1 MQVTWAARPAAQA
14 FSSRTRPQ
22 TMRFDYDLTDLRLIV
37 NVVDT
42 ASLTRGA
49 ERSHMSAPAASARL
63 KKVQESLETQ
73 LFYRTTQGLV
83 PTTAGRNFV
92 RHARTVLE
100 ELHQLNET
108 LRSQAGSLD
117 GCIRLF
123 VNTLSMGDTIPSVI
137 EKFLL
142 THPRMNIDLHERP
155 SGDIARALKQGAA
168 DIGILSTDVPDDS
181 LIYRAYRT
189 ERLVLV
195 TAGDHPLAGAAA
207 VEFAATLQYDY
218 VGMPE
223 HAPLQVFMLRM
234 AAAEGVPMRLRIQ
247 ANSFSAVCSLVES
260 GVGVAAIPYSTAVR
274 HARTMHIAIVPLSNG
289 WASRELRIGVRDMAA
304 LTPAAT
310 ALIEALAAEGAAE
323 AESR

>member
-1 MQVTWAARPAAQA
+1 
-14 FSSRTRPQ
+14 
-22 TMRFDYDLTDLRLIV
+22 MRFDYDLTDLRLIV

-108 LRSQAGSLD
+108 LRSQAGGLD

-142 THPRMNIDLHERP
+142 AQPRMNIDLHERP
-155 SGDIARALKQGAA
+155 SGEIARALKQGAA
-168 DIGILSTDVPDDS
+168 DVGILATDAADES
-181 LIYRAYRT
+181 LICRAYRT

-195 TAGDHPLAGAAA
+195 TPGVHPLAGLNS

-223 HAPLQVFMLRM
+223 HAPLQVFMLRK
-234 AAAEGVPMRLRIQ
+234 AAAEGIPMRLRIQ
-247 ANSFSAVCSLVES
+247 ANSFAAVCGLVES
-260 GVGVAAIPYSTAVR
+260 GVGIAAVPHSAALR
-274 HARTMHIAIVPLSNG
+274 QARTMHIAIVPLANA
-289 WASRELRIGVRDMAA
+289 WASRELCIGVRDMAA

-310 ALIEALAAEGAAE
+310 ALIEALAAEGAGEPDAG
-323 AESR
+323 